1 MANQTEQRIIKRIEE
16 LATLLDGTM
25 QKTLRCDHTGRQSR
39 IITIE
44 YDVKETK

>member
-1 MANQTEQRIIKRIEE
+1 MSKEKLIKEIEK
-16 LATLLDGTM
+16 LAQQLDGSM

-44 YDVKETK
+44 YDVKEDN

>member
-1 MANQTEQRIIKRIEE
+1 MSKEEIIQLIGNLVEE
-16 LATLLDGTM
+16 LDGTM
-25 QKTLRCDHTGRQSR
+25 QKTLRCDHTGRQSK